1 MLRSSFFL
9 FLLYVLFCCSMLKSL
24 LCVLYLMSASLEFS
38 VTRLSSFMFWWH
50 LPARDKLMT
59 YPGSQPIRDENR
71 GQWPIRAQLRPDIVT
86 SPGTHSTVLR
96 AYVRDYEEN
105 CGDIPKQVCPLIFR
119 FLSVKHNL
127 LSLRPRN
134 AGAEQKSLGSG
145 VKFFMRRI
153 HPHAALPGFAWTSLL

>member
-1 MLRSSFFL
+1 
-9 FLLYVLFCCSMLKSL
+9 MLKSLIL

-59 YPGSQPIRDENR
+59 YPGFQPIRDENR

-127 LSLRPRN
+127 LSLGSRN